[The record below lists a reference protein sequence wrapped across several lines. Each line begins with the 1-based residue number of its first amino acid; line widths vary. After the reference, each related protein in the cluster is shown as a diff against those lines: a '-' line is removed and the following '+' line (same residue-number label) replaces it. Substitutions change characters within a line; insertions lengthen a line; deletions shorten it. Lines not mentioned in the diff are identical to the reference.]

1 MALTDQPYIPL
12 YVGDWLSN
20 NKLKLCSAT
29 AHGLMINIM
38 CLMHKEETYGKIL
51 LKQKFKQKESKCLQ
65 FASMFAKLLPFDLL
79 DIEAGLSELLEEK
92 VLAIDGDFLVCER
105 MVNDAELSLKRSFS
119 GKLGGQNSLGK
130 TKKFAQAKPK
140 ANTEIESINENEIEN
155 EFISL
160 EKSEKPFLQ
169 ITCVDWQA
177 DEDFV
182 QAYAGWRVMLFIEY
196 RTSFSESQ
204 HLAAVKF
211 LKDFTKSE
219 AIACLYKATLGKY
232 KSLYPEKGK
241 QNGKGQSFTKNAAE
255 WAAQNDPNWKSR

>member
-1 MALTDQPYIPL
+1 MAKDPAFLLYYQDFSFGTRYMSLAAKGAYIDIL
-12 YVGDWLSN
+12 CHLADKHTISKEHIFIICQSSDSLMNEIVTKLVVDSN
-20 NKLKLCSAT
+20 GEYYSERLRTEVEKRKSYAKSRRENRLKT
-29 AHGLMINIM
+29 VN
-38 CLMHKEETYGKIL
+38 
-51 LKQKFKQKESKCLQ
+51 KQKNQGKNISK
-65 FASMFAKLLPFDLL
+65 SYVKHMED
-79 DIEAGLSELLEEK
+79 E
-92 VLAIDGDFLVCER
+92 
-105 MVNDAELSLKRSFS
+105 
-119 GKLGGQNSLGK
+119 
-130 TKKFAQAKPK
+130 
-140 ANTEIESINENEIEN
+140 NENGIEDVN
-155 EFISL
+155 EFLSL

-182 QAYAGWRVMLFIEY
+182 QAYAGWRVMLFVEY

-241 QNGKGQSFTKNAAE
+241 INGKGQSFTKTAAD
-255 WAAQNDPNWKSR
+255 WAAANDPNWKSR